1 MKLFLFVACFL
12 MYTVVLAN
20 NFDSL
25 RQTLQGQ
32 YGAQRLPTLLKLC
45 DSQYRGIIP
54 NAEAN
59 GYGKEILHLA
69 SVRKDTSALV
79 EACLCIANSQ
89 DRTAEGSDAFKWLRK
104 AQSLARRYPALQTK
118 VLFWKASYYYE
129 LGKLDSALLMIQGGD
144 LMARRH
150 QLFSER
156 VKLLGTAA
164 KIYSSN
170 GQAQAADSSVRLA
183 FRFCQNRADS
193 AIAYTRWGS
202 VQEDLGKL
210 DLALPAFYTAY
221 RLEKK
226 EGNKIM
232 AAYNLQQC
240 AGILRDQGHYQQAI
254 KYLQEAVQLSK
265 AIGNLTGLAAA
276 YHTLGG
282 LYKRTRDYEAALKS
296 YQLSL
301 SLKKDIGRPKKIL
314 NTIIDMSIL
323 YGYTARYD
331 SCLHLC
337 RQYLALSQQIE
348 YKLAEAT
355 LTLWGSIAAE
365 KTGNSALAQNY
376 WSVGE
381 KALARVKAKEEMPEL
396 FLFAAKAAETARDFG
411 KAYQYQTLFQSA
423 QDSIY
428 NTEKSRIIAEL
439 EAQFENEKKE
449 QEILVLAK
457 ENELSRVR
465 IATARTRQLA
475 LLGGIA
481 LIALLA
487 LVLWR
492 NAQRGKQQNQLL
504 EKMNSTLSHK
514 NDEVQTLLRE
524 IHHRVKNNLQIVS
537 SLLRL
542 QARGLDDKGAQDA
555 LRISQSR
562 VQSIALLHQRLY
574 QGQELKDIPIRPYIE
589 ELTLSLSD
597 AYRLDER
604 QISIHTEVEEFSLDV
619 DTAMPI
625 GLILTELIINAIKHA
640 FVDGRKGE
648 IRLNLQKN
656 DVEFRLLV
664 ADNGLGLKLSEGK
677 PVHSMSSF
685 GLELVASLAQK
696 LNARLVFSNGQGTS
710 TELIVPLLQKRESSL
725 L

>member
-1 MKLFLFVACFL
+1 MKLFLFVPCFL
-12 MYTVVLAN
+12 MYTVILAN

-69 SVRKDTSALV
+69 SVLKDTSALV

-89 DRTAEGSDAFKWLRK
+89 DRTAEGSDALRWLRK
-104 AQSLARRYPALQTK
+104 AQSLARRYPTLQTK
-118 VLFWKASYYYE
+118 VFFWKASYYYE

-144 LMARRH
+144 LIARRH
-150 QLFSER
+150 QLLSER

-170 GQAQAADSSVRLA
+170 GQAQVADSLGRLA
-183 FRFCQNRADS
+183 FGFCQNRSDS

-226 EGNKIM
+226 EDNNIM

-240 AGILRDQGHYQQAI
+240 AGILRDQGRYQQAI

-265 AIGNLTGLAAA
+265 AIGNVTGLAAA

-314 NTIIDMSIL
+314 NTILDMSIL

-355 LTLWGSIAAE
+355 LALWGSIAAA
-365 KTGNSALAQNY
+365 KNGNSALAQNY
-376 WSVGE
+376 LSEGE
-381 KALARVKAKEEMPEL
+381 KALAQVKAKEEMPEL
-396 FLFAAKAAETARDFG
+396 FLFAAKAAETARDYS
-411 KAYQYQTLFQSA
+411 KAYRYQTLFQSA

-439 EAQFENEKKE
+439 EAQFENKKKE
-449 QEILVLAK
+449 QQILVLAK
-457 ENELSRVR
+457 ENELSRAR

-475 LLGGIA
+475 LSGSIA

-492 NAQRGKQQNQLL
+492 NARRGKQQNQLL
-504 EKMNSTLSHK
+504 EKMNATLSHK

-524 IHHRVKNNLQIVS
+524 IHHRVKNNLQIIS

-589 ELTLSLSD
+589 ELTLSLAD
-597 AYRLDER
+597 AYRLDEH
-604 QISIHTEVEEFSLDV
+604 QIRIHTAVDDFSLDV
-619 DTAMPI
+619 DTAMPL
-625 GLILTELIINAIKHA
+625 GLIMTELIINAIKHA

-648 IRLNLQKN
+648 IRLILQK
-656 DVEFRLLV
+656 DGDDLRLLV

-677 PVHSMSSF
+677 PVHTIHSF

-696 LNARLVFSNGQGTS
+696 LDARLVFSNGQGTS
-710 TELIVPLLQKRESSL
+710 VELTVPLSQKRESNLS
-725 L
+725 